1 MKRTLMQMYVKNS
14 AAAVEF
20 YQQAFHASL
29 GNNWR
34 NPDGSCAHVELD
46 VEGQILA
53 ISEAPDNVVMGNN
66 LQFCLHFNEDEK
78 SKVKCAYDILC
89 EGAHMICDLGEPS
102 WSPYMFALIDR
113 FGVYWCVFI

>member
-14 AAAVEF
+14 VTAVEF
-20 YQQAFHASL
+20 YQKAFSATI

-46 VEGQILA
+46 ADDQIIA
-53 ISEAPDNVVMGNN
+53 ISEADSNVITGNN
-66 LQFCLHFNEDEK
+66 LQFCLQFNEDERH
-78 SKVKCAYDILC
+78 KVRQAYEVLREDAQI
-89 EGAHMICDLGEPS
+89 ICDLGEPS

-113 FGVYWCVFI
+113 FGVHWCVFI